1 MPRFGTAWHLHI
13 FISPSLQFRFIL
25 HVPPLLGQKGDP
37 TFGRTPRRSTRGCP
51 NRPRIESIDLGSN
64 RASLEMEDIGGR
76 ARKKGGGGLNGFWI
90 YAVLIHP
97 ASTVLRGV
105 HFRDMM
111 SVLQSLCRCLR
122 RRFVWV
128 TSFCH
133 RVPCYLM
140 LFWPPAKRATVLQ
153 VLIVLRFGE
162 RHEKQQVCWDCTGIP
177 AWSHQR
183 RRYGGFSKRR
193 TRHDGPSIADLT
205 WNKPVVTHKLDTPRL
220 YHTHM
225 FPSFQFPHP
234 SALMALFHQLKCPF
248 HGKSMEC
255 L

>member
-1 MPRFGTAWHLHI
+1 MEIPRSVA
-13 FISPSLQFRFIL
+13 
-25 HVPPLLGQKGDP
+25 PLDARLAAAQTD
-37 TFGRTPRRSTRGCP
+37 RG
-51 NRPRIESIDLGSN
+51 S
-64 RASLEMEDIGGR
+64 RASISDRTERASKWKRDIGGR
-76 ARKKGGGGLNGFWI
+76 DLCAEPAKREGGLNG
-90 YAVLIHP
+90 Y
-97 ASTVLRGV
+97 
-105 HFRDMM
+105 MM

-128 TSFCH
+128 TSFCR

-177 AWSHQR
+177 AWSHHR

-193 TRHDGPSIADLT
+193 TRHNGPSIADLT

-234 SALMALFHQLKCPF
+234 SALMALFHQLKFPF